1 MDVLN
6 ALNFDVDNL
15 ALDLILLGALAVGF
29 RDHDIYLDEKPKFSG
44 RISVTPEDVD
54 FNPARGN
61 GALSSCCCA
70 LSYLAD
76 ETWKAETSLLR
87 KLNTHIH
94 NSRSHFRADNMI
106 HHNFN
111 EAADVNGID
120 SMLFTLKYIKS

>member
-1 MDVLN
+1 MCAETGMDVLN

-76 ETWKAETSLLR
+76 ETFKVETSLLIMYS
-87 KLNTHIH
+87 KPHPKFI
-94 NSRSHFRADNMI
+94 
-106 HHNFN
+106 
-111 EAADVNGID
+111 G
-120 SMLFTLKYIKS
+120 